1 MRLYKWFHGARCFIL
16 KHHMFAIDIIRIY
29 NKMIPNVST
38 ARGAVTVIRFQN
50 YWQKHTLTHLKHFN
64 VSIMTQ
70 VRYKALLIREIIG

>member
-38 ARGAVTVIRFQN
+38 ARGAVT
-50 YWQKHTLTHLKHFN
+50 
-64 VSIMTQ
+64 
-70 VRYKALLIREIIG
+70 